1 MLNLEIF
8 KVIAQLLRLTNKE
21 TLLIKIIK
29 KMKNSS
35 LKGALGA
42 LAVVG
47 GVMIAK
53 KIADRKK
60 FMKDIFDEY
69 DIKERNPFG
78 LADKIRELND
88 EEYSELKG
96 KFKDQ
101 FASKCCTKAKQ
112 CCN

>member
-1 MLNLEIF
+1 
-8 KVIAQLLRLTNKE
+8 
-21 TLLIKIIK
+21 
-29 KMKNSS
+29 MKNSS

-60 FMKDIFDEY
+60 FMKGIFDEY

-78 LADKIRELND
+78 LADKIREMND
-88 EEYSELKG
+88 DEYQDLKG
-96 KFKDQ
+96 KFKTE